1 MDILTKYII
10 IIRDLNHSMHNL
22 FITLTDDER
31 SSLKYVS
38 LKKDETLFH
47 ENDKCENIGIVL
59 SGKLTISS
67 FTYTGNEIIYNTLM
81 PTQVFGN
88 NLIFSDK
95 PFYRGEVVAKVDS
108 TLVLINKEQLIE
120 ILRNNKEFLLTY
132 LSIQSNFSKNLN
144 GKIKMLSFDSAEER
158 FLFYLKMNDNK
169 LQFHS
174 ITDLAHELQLQRE
187 TLSRLISKLEKQ
199 KTIIYQREKKYI
211 YLNQ

>member
-1 MDILTKYII
+1 MDILTKYTI

-22 FITLTDDER
+22 FITLTDEER

-47 ENDKCENIGIVL
+47 ENDKCEYVGIVL

-67 FTYTGNEIIYNTLM
+67 FTYNGNEIIYNTLM

-108 TLVLINKEQLIE
+108 ALVLISKPQLIE
-120 ILRNNKEFLLTY
+120 LLRNNEEFLVTY

-144 GKIKMLSFDSAEER
+144 GQIKMLSFDSAEER

-169 LQFHS
+169 IQVHS
-174 ITDLAHELQLQRE
+174 VTDLSHELHLQRE
-187 TLSRLISKLEKQ
+187 TLSRLISKLEKEG
-199 KTIIYQREKKYI
+199 TISYQREKKYI